1 MIARRPAFSLMAG
14 ISAALALGSFAAQS
28 ADRTLLQRGRII
40 AKTNCARCHAIG
52 TSGAS
57 ANPKAPPFR
66 HIARKYPLANLEEAL
81 AEGIVVGHEG
91 PEMPRFALTTEQ
103 IEALLAY
110 LTSIQKK

>member
-1 MIARRPAFSLMAG
+1 MTARRAPLAFAAAILT
-14 ISAALALGSFAAQS
+14 ALALGTFAAHS
-28 ADRTLLQRGRII
+28 ADRALIQRGRVI
-40 AKTNCARCHAIG
+40 AKTNCARCHAVG

-57 ANPKAPPFR
+57 VNPKAPPFR

-91 PEMPRFALTTEQ
+91 SEMPPFALSTEQ

-110 LTSIQKK
+110 LSSIQKK